1 MTVLDIGCGPG
12 RLTIPVAEQV
22 GPQGAVVAIDL
33 QAGMLRRAQERAQ
46 AADLSNIRFV
56 QARVGEGKLEAGL
69 ADRALLVTV
78 LGEIP
83 DREAALREVFAALK
97 PGGMLSVTET
107 IFDPHFQRRDT
118 VLRLADAVGFREKAF
133 FGNRMAFTLNLE
145 RPIAANNR
153 VQPQESDLLPSLS
166 HARRI

>member
-1 MTVLDIGCGPG
+1 
-12 RLTIPVAEQV
+12 
-22 GPQGAVVAIDL
+22 
-33 QAGMLRRAQERAQ
+33 MLRRAQERAQ

-97 PGGMLSVTET
+97 PGGTLSVTET

-133 FGNRMAFTLNLE
+133 FGNRMAFALNLE
-145 RPIAANNR
+145 RPYGG
-153 VQPQESDLLPSLS
+153 
-166 HARRI
+166 